1 MEKELSRA
9 LRSRAAGFTEG
20 QKRDACWYLEAVV
33 RELHER
39 RSVQKTLLI
48 RQARIPIV
56 KASPAQHQGS
66 SCSVLCMLAIH
77 GEGCN
82 SRKLSE

>member
-1 MEKELSRA
+1 MTEVPRTASA
-9 LRSRAAGFTEG
+9 HAAGFTEG

-56 KASPAQHQGS
+56 KASARALHQGHVPWQAHS
-66 SCSVLCMLAIH
+66 GAS
-77 GEGCN
+77 
-82 SRKLSE
+82 